1 LSNWRADKNAKALD
15 RLLRSLPAAFP
26 AAVRV
31 HALARPLIPATPRRA
46 VESYWRHH
54 PVRADVI
61 ARALAKRSGAPD
73 GWAWETGPG
82 RGSFRVPPLPFRDP
96 AHAKGP
102 GHCCVCGQPVY
113 RFGWH
118 CDLWGDGAPNKR
130 AIWHSACVV
139 AWNLWNAPSE
149 HAMHLKRIQKHRC
162 RVTGGRLWKTA
173 EIDHRV
179 PLFRVWRHHRA
190 EPWPVLLGYWG
201 VPNLQVI
208 NRPAHVEKC
217 AQEAGER
224 TVLAIAGVAESAG

>member
-1 LSNWRADKNAKALD
+1 MSSWRDDRNQKATE
-15 RLLRSLPAAFP
+15 RLLRGMSDTFP
-26 AAVRV
+26 APVRV
-31 HALARPLIPATPRRA
+31 HALAKSWIPPTARRA

-54 PVRADVI
+54 PVRADIV
-61 ARALAKRSGAPD
+61 ARALAKRSGTPD
-73 GWAWETGPG
+73 GWAWQLASGA
-82 RGSFRVPPLPFRDP
+82 SFRVPPLPFRDP

-118 CDLWGDGAPNKR
+118 CDLWGDGVPNKR
-130 AIWHSACVV
+130 ATWHSACVA

-149 HAMHLKRIQKHRC
+149 HAMHLKRIQRHRC

-173 EIDHRV
+173 EVDHRV
-179 PLFRVWRHHRA
+179 PLFRVWRNHRA

-201 VPNLQVI
+201 VRNLQVI

-224 TVLAIAGVAESAG
+224 TVQTVAGTGPSPG